1 MLNLFIVL
9 SAMFFS
15 MLFFGLAGW
24 IIEAYCF
31 KQERPDSPCKR
42 SSANRAQS
50 DTRNNQKGFID
61 RYRANKIHTERD

>member
-24 IIEAYCF
+24 IIEAYCL

-42 SSANRAQS
+42 SSANRAQA
-50 DTRNNQKGFID
+50 TRKTIKK
-61 RYRANKIHTERD
+61 AS

>member
-42 SSANRAQS
+42 SSANMAQA
-50 DTRNNQKGFID
+50 TRKTIKK
-61 RYRANKIHTERD
+61 AS